1 MTSVPPP
8 QPSLHTH
15 PEVPDGVVPAERPQ
29 DDPRGPLAAV
39 PVWAIL
45 AALLAVF
52 VVAAIAFALL
62 AAAIEIGGGSVTE
75 DGPPGLLISATLVQD
90 AALAAAAIVFS
101 AIWARGLTPATFGL
115 RSVPLRAAVGWSALA
130 YATFWVATAIFV
142 TIVGEPEQQDL
153 VRDLREQDALATLIG
168 FGFLLTIAAPLAEE
182 LFFRGF
188 VFGVLREK
196 VGTAVGVVVSGA
208 LFGVIHLPSSP
219 LVSVGVLSIFG
230 MLLCLLYLK
239 TGSLLP
245 CIALHAVN
253 NSIAFAA
260 TKSLPVAGAAV
271 LVVGSTAVSVA
282 AAAWATRR
290 ATLPGVP
297 RT

>member
-1 MTSVPPP
+1 MTSIPPP

-15 PEVPDGVVPAERPQ
+15 PEVPEGVVPAERPDEAPQ
-29 DDPRGPLAAV
+29 RPLAAV

-45 AALLAVF
+45 AALLVVF

-62 AAAIEIGGGSVTE
+62 AAVVEISGGEVTE
-75 DGPPGLLISATLVQD
+75 EGPPGLLISATLVQD
-90 AALAAAAIVFS
+90 AALAAAAVGFA

-115 RSVPLRAAVGWSALA
+115 RTVPLGPAVGWSALA
-130 YATFWVATAIFV
+130 YAGFWVATAIFV
-142 TIVGEPEQQDL
+142 AIVGEPEQQDL

-168 FGFLLTIAAPLAEE
+168 FAVLLTIAAPLAEE
-182 LFFRGF
+182 MFFRGF

-230 MLLCLLYLK
+230 VLLCLLYLK

-245 CIALHAVN
+245 CIALHAIN
-253 NSIAFAA
+253 NSIAFSA

-271 LVVGSTAVSVA
+271 LVLGSTAISVA
-282 AAAWATRR
+282 VAMWATRR
-290 ATLPGVP
+290 ATFPGVP